1 MGSETGS
8 VSPVTLKGRRTRLV
22 VAAAGFALC
31 CWASW
36 FAARVALGRVLA
48 ETAPGLYRTRYEGEA
63 SRVAGRA
70 VALSPAD
77 PEAHHARAVAFA
89 LSDDEG
95 GAVGEL
101 ERAAGLRPRHYL
113 VWLRLGRGRE
123 RAGDVAG
130 AVEAYG
136 EAARLAPVYAAPRWQ
151 LGNTLLRAG
160 RPEEAFAELR
170 AAAES
175 RPTLFPYTVELA
187 WRAYGE
193 DAGATAA
200 ALRPETPRER
210 AVLARFL
217 AKRGRAAEA
226 VEQWRAGGAAAG
238 EEERRALVAE
248 LIANRQFGGAYE
260 VWSGKTS
267 ANGVGV
273 LLDGGFEEKG
283 TGGGVGFGW
292 QFARGLE
299 GFGASLDVSGPRE
312 GARSLLLEF
321 KGQPDASARL
331 ASQIV
336 LVEPGKRYRLGF
348 AARTEGLVSG
358 GPPAVFVLDA
368 GGPDARVLAR
378 AEPPPRDTGGWKGY
392 ELEFAAPDDT
402 GAVVVAV
409 RRVPCAAAPC
419 PVFGRVWLDEF
430 SLRQVD

>member
-1 MGSETGS
+1 M
-8 VSPVTLKGRRTRLV
+8 
-22 VAAAGFALC
+22 AAAGFALC

-48 ETAPGLYRTRYEGEA
+48 ETAPGLYRTWYEGEA
-63 SRVAGRA
+63 ARVAGRA
-70 VALSPAD
+70 VALSPTD
-77 PEAHHARAVAFA
+77 PEAHHARAVASA
-89 LSDDEG
+89 LGDDEG
-95 GAVGEL
+95 EAVGGL
-101 ERAAGLRPRHYL
+101 ERAASLRPRHYL

-130 AVEAYG
+130 AVEAYR
-136 EAARLAPVYAAPRWQ
+136 EAARLAPAYAAPRWQ

-160 RPEEAFAELR
+160 RLEEAFAELR
-170 AAAES
+170 AAAGS
-175 RPTLFPYTVELA
+175 RPTLLPYTAELA

-193 DAGATAA
+193 DAGAMVA

-226 VEQWRAGGAAAG
+226 VEQWRAGGGAAG
-238 EEERRALVAE
+238 DEERRALVAE
-248 LIANRQFGGAYE
+248 LIAARQFREAYE
-260 VWSGKTS
+260 VWSGKTP
-267 ANGVGV
+267 AGGV

-283 TGGGVGFGW
+283 TGGGAGFGW

-321 KGQPDASARL
+321 KGEPDASARL

-336 LVEPGKRYRLGF
+336 LVEPGSRYRLGF

-368 GGPDARVLAR
+368 GGPDARALAR
-378 AEPPPRDTGGWKGY
+378 AEPPPRDTGGWKSY

-419 PVFGRVWLDEF
+419 PIFGRVWLDEF
-430 SLRQVD
+430 SLRKID